1 MKKFFV
7 STGLAA
13 ISIAGLQSLSA
24 EGLDIVSPKAWT
36 IGGTLRGFY
45 DDNYN
50 IAEANKGS
58 FGVEVSPSIS
68 LNVPLQQTS
77 LGFRYYYTLYY
88 YNDRDSLHLNPFDQS
103 HQFEVWMDHAF
114 NPNWKLRFTD
124 HLVLGQE
131 PDLFKPPA
139 GGGQG
144 PINYRINGNNL
155 QNIASITLDTQW
167 TRNFSTTLSYAN
179 NYSDYDN
186 QGASVITSPLLSP
199 PSGLA
204 LGSALSIPVSS
215 FSGAGSVPDWSAF
228 NNGGASLSGLLDRVE
243 HNISLDFNW
252 TFSPE
257 TKIFAGYSF
266 SQVNYLGN
274 EPIGIYNYV
283 SGFNPNLPPPPY
295 TLGDLFTGS
304 YDPQNPR
311 SFIYTSSMRDSR
323 SHNGHVGFSHQLTAN
338 ISVALSAGVSYNDS
352 YNSPIQHTTSISPS
366 ANASISYTYIPG
378 SYVQFGITQGENATD
393 VVQPG
398 ADGSL
403 TQYQHS
409 TSVYAD
415 LNHRITE
422 KLLGTLICRYVY
434 SSFEGGAANTQTESD
449 YSIGVNLSYQISRH
463 FSADA
468 GYNFDDLITPLNGR
482 GFIRNR
488 VYLGLSASY

>member
-1 MKKFFV
+1 MKKLFV

-13 ISIAGLQSLSA
+13 ISVAGLQQSA
-24 EGLDIVSPKAWT
+24 SAQGLDIVSPKAWT
-36 IGGTLRGFY
+36 ISGTLRGFY

-58 FGVEVSPSIS
+58 FGMEVSPSIS

-114 NPNWKLRFTD
+114 NPNWKLKFTD

-131 PDLFKPPA
+131 PDLFKPSNGA
-139 GGGQG
+139 QG

-155 QNIASITLDTQW
+155 ANTANISLDTQW
-167 TRNFSTTLSYAN
+167 TRNFSTTLSYGN
-179 NYSDYDN
+179 TYSDYEN
-186 QGASVITSPLLSP
+186 QGATLESIASP
-199 PSGLA
+199 PLGLNLYDANQIPQSSYSGSGSSAGWRA
-204 LGSALSIPVSS
+204 L
-215 FSGAGSVPDWSAF
+215 
-228 NNGGASLSGLLDRVE
+228 NGGASLSGLLDRVE
-243 HNISLDFNW
+243 QNISLDFNW

-257 TKIFAGYSF
+257 TKIFVGYSF

-274 EPIGIYNYV
+274 EPISVYNYV
-283 SGFNPNLPPPPY
+283 SGFSPNLPVN
-295 TLGDLFTGS
+295 GLFGP
-304 YDPQNPR
+304 YDPQDPR
-311 SFIYTSSMRDSR
+311 SFVYNSDMRDSR
-323 SHNGHVGFSHQLTAN
+323 SHNGHIGFSHQLTAN
-338 ISVALSAGVSYNDS
+338 ISLALSAGVSYNDS

-393 VVQPG
+393 VVAPG

-422 KLLGTLICRYVY
+422 KLMGTLICRYVY
-434 SSFEGGAANTQTESD
+434 SAFEGGAANTQTESD
-449 YSIGVNLSYQISRH
+449 YSVGINFNYKINRH

>member
-1 MKKFFV
+1 MKKLFV

-13 ISIAGLQSLSA
+13 ISVAGLQQSA
-24 EGLDIVSPKAWT
+24 SAQGLDIVSPKAWA
-36 IGGTLRGFY
+36 ISGTLRGFY

-114 NPNWKLRFTD
+114 NPNWKLKFTD

-131 PDLFKPPA
+131 PDLFKPSNGA
-139 GGGQG
+139 QG

-155 QNIASITLDTQW
+155 ANTANISLDTQW
-167 TRNFSTTLSYAN
+167 TRNFSTTLSYGN
-179 NYSDYDN
+179 TYSDYEN
-186 QGASVITSPLLSP
+186 EGATLESIASP
-199 PSGLA
+199 PLGLNLYDAMQIPQSSYSGSGSSAGWRA
-204 LGSALSIPVSS
+204 L
-215 FSGAGSVPDWSAF
+215 
-228 NNGGASLSGLLDRVE
+228 NGGASLSGLLDRVE
-243 HNISLDFNW
+243 QNISLDFNW

-257 TKIFAGYSF
+257 TKIFVGYSF

-274 EPIGIYNYV
+274 EPISVYNYV
-283 SGFNPNLPPPPY
+283 SGFSPNLPDN
-295 TLGDLFTGS
+295 GLFGP
-304 YDPQNPR
+304 YDPQDPR
-311 SFIYTSSMRDSR
+311 SFVYNSDMRDSR
-323 SHNGHVGFSHQLTAN
+323 SHNGHIGFSHQLTAN
-338 ISVALSAGVSYNDS
+338 ISLALSAGVSYNDS

-393 VVQPG
+393 VVAPG

-422 KLLGTLICRYVY
+422 KLMGTLICRYVY
-434 SSFEGGAANTQTESD
+434 SAFEGGAANTQTESD
-449 YSIGVNLSYQISRH
+449 YSVGVNFNYKINRH

>member
-13 ISIAGLQSLSA
+13 ISVAGLQQIVSA
-24 EGLDIVSPKAWT
+24 QGLDIVSPKAWT
-36 IGGTLRGFY
+36 VSGTLRGFY

-50 IAEANKGS
+50 IAAANKGS
-58 FGVEVSPSIS
+58 FGMEVSPSIS

-88 YNDRDSLHLNPFDQS
+88 YNDRDSIHLNPFDQS

-114 NPNWKLRFTD
+114 NPNWKLKFTD
-124 HLVLGQE
+124 HLALGQE
-131 PDLFKPPA
+131 PDLFKPA
-139 GGGQG
+139 NGAQG

-155 QNIASITLDTQW
+155 ANVANISLDTQW
-167 TRNFSTTLSYAN
+167 TRNFSTALSYAN
-179 NYSDYDN
+179 SYFDYDN
-186 QGASVITSPLLSP
+186 QGASVTNLF
-199 PSGLA
+199 SGPNA
-204 LGSALSIPVSS
+204 IVSGKPPVSS
-215 FSGAGSVPDWSAF
+215 FNGAGVTSGWQAL
-228 NNGGASLSGLLDRVE
+228 NGSPSLSGLLDRVE
-243 HNISLDFNW
+243 HNITLDFNW

-257 TKIFAGYSF
+257 TKVFAGYSF

-274 EPIGIYNYV
+274 EPVAVFNFATAATPLGGNFYSATGIKSLVY
-283 SGFNPNLPPPPY
+283 
-295 TLGDLFTGS
+295 
-304 YDPQNPR
+304 R
-311 SFIYTSSMRDSR
+311 SSDRDSR
-323 SHNGHVGFSHQLTAN
+323 SHNGHIGFSHQLTAN
-338 ISVALSAGVSYNDS
+338 VSLALTAGVSYNDS
-352 YNSPIQHTTSISPS
+352 YNDPIQHTTSISPS

-378 SYVQFGITQGENATD
+378 SYVQFGITQGENSTD
-393 VVQPG
+393 VVAPG
-398 ADGSL
+398 VDGSL

-449 YSIGVNLSYQISRH
+449 YSVGINFNYQISRH

-468 GYNFDDLITPLNGR
+468 GYNFDDLITPLSGR
-482 GFIRNR
+482 SFERNR
-488 VYLGLSASY
+488 VYLGLSATY